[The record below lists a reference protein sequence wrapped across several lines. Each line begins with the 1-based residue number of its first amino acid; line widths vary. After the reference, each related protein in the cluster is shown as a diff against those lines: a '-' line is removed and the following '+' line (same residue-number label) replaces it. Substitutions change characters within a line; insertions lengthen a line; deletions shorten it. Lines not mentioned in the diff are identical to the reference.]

1 MLELQQESV
10 CTFDWQG
17 LSLLLLPEKAVF
29 VPENKML
36 LIADPH
42 FGKAAHFRK
51 AGIPVPEELHAA
63 DLTKIKRLVEMTDTR
78 QLVFL
83 GDLFHS
89 DFNSS
94 WIDLEHS
101 LDQLSGKVT
110 IHLVKG
116 NHDILPASIYRSSSW
131 TIHEESYQVG
141 PLLLTHEP
149 MESVPDGLLN
159 CCGHIHPGIRL
170 RGSGRQ
176 QLMLPCFYNC
186 GSQLILPAYGRFTGL
201 VSMTCTKRDKVF
213 AIAGSK
219 VIPVNFDA

>member
-1 MLELQQESV
+1 MLELHQESI

-17 LSLLLLPEKAVF
+17 LSLLMLPEKAIF
-29 VPENKML
+29 IPHYQML

-51 AGIPVPEELHAA
+51 AGIPVPEDLHAE
-63 DLTKIKRLVEMTDTR
+63 DLAKILSLVDRTGAC

-89 DFNSS
+89 DYNSS
-94 WIDLEHS
+94 WVDLENS
-101 LDQLSGKVT
+101 LDRLEGRVT

-116 NHDILPASIYRSSSW
+116 NHDILPASIYRSSKW

-149 MESVPDGLLN
+149 MDKVPEGLLN
-159 CCGHIHPGIRL
+159 CCGHIHPGIKL
-170 RGSGRQ
+170 RGNARQ
-176 QLMLPCFYNC
+176 QLMLPCFYCC
-186 GSQLILPAYGRFTGL
+186 GNQLILPAYGRFTGL
-201 VSMTCTKRDKVF
+201 VSMTCTKSDKVY

-219 VIPVNFDA
+219 VIPVNFDT